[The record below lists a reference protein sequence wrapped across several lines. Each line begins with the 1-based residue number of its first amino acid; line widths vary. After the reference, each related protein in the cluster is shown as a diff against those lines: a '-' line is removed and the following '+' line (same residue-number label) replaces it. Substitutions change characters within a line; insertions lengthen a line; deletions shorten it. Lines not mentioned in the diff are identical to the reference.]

1 VEAKGLL
8 LLNYMNDDDE
18 SINLVRLYSD
28 LKGKQP
34 SLTLSL
40 LLAEVLEIP
49 NKNLLVDIISS
60 KATSFNI
67 LNVLLE
73 FGID

>member
-1 VEAKGLL
+1 MEAKGLL

-18 SINLVRLYSD
+18 
-28 LKGKQP
+28 
-34 SLTLSL
+34 LSL
-40 LLAEVLEIP
+40 LLAEVLEIQ

-60 KATSFNI
+60 KETSFNI